1 MPAPS
6 TALYGFTAKS
16 SPVSGDY
23 LHLASTADGGADR
36 KALVSALFTNTA
48 LTTPDLGAA
57 TGTSLVLSG
66 AATAATFNKVTIT
79 APASGSTLTIA
90 NGKTLTVNNT
100 LTLAGT
106 DGTTMTFPSTSAT
119 LARTDAANTFTGVQT
134 MTSPNLITP
143 TIGVA
148 SGTSLGTTGAITA
161 MNATAIPAGGTSGSG
176 FLFSSTANFGVFF
189 GSGAP
194 SISAAKGS
202 LYLRSDGSSTST
214 RAYVN
219 TDGST
224 TWTAITTA
232 A

>member
-1 MPAPS
+1 MPY
-6 TALYGFTAKS
+6 LYAFTNKA
-16 SPVSGDY
+16 SPAAGDY
-23 LHLASTADGGADR
+23 LHLASTADSGADR
-36 KALVSALFTNTA
+36 KVLVSALFTSPS
-48 LTTPDLGAA
+48 LTTPTLGAA
-57 TGTSLVLSG
+57 SATSVAASG
-66 AATAATFNKVTIT
+66 AMTAATFNKL
-79 APASGSTLTIA
+79 TLTTPA
-90 NGKTLTVNNT
+90 TAAT
-100 LTLAGT
+100 LTLANGSSLI
-106 DGTTMTFPSTSAT
+106 TTGAYALTLALGANVTLTVPTTSAT
-119 LARTDAANTFTGVQT
+119 LARTDAAQTFTGPQT
-134 MTSPNLITP
+134 FSGAISGAAIT
-143 TIGVA
+143 
-148 SGTSLGTTGAITA
+148 GTTLGMTGAVTA

>member
-1 MPAPS
+1 MPAYLKDSTTRTSAAAGDYFYFGS
-6 TALYGFTAKS
+6 TANSDDDSKILKS
-16 SPVSGDY
+16 N
-23 LHLASTADGGADR
+23 
-36 KALVSALFTNTA
+36 LFTNVA
-48 LTTPDLGAA
+48 LTTPDIGAA

-66 AATAATFNKVTIT
+66 AATAATFNKITIT
-79 APASGSTLTIA
+79 APAAGSTLTIA

-106 DGTTMTFPSTSAT
+106 DGTTITLPSTSAT
-119 LARTDAANTFTGVQT
+119 LARTDAAQTFTGTQT
-134 MTSPNLITP
+134 FSGAISGASIT
-143 TIGVA
+143 
-148 SGTSLGTTGAITA
+148 GTTLGMTGAVTA
-161 MNATAIPAGGTSGSG
+161 MTATAIPAGGTSGSG

-214 RAYVN
+214 RAYIN